1 MEELTAAAAI
11 RKECMSL
18 RTQFAAE
25 NARLEALASSSAAE
39 VIRQREEIA
48 QLREESSLKAQ
59 ESSAEVIRQRDEI
72 AQLREESQLKDQE
85 SSAEIMGQ
93 RKEIA
98 KLHEESRLKAQE
110 SSAEVTRQ
118 RDEIAQLHEE
128 SQLKAHESS
137 AEVTRLRNE
146 IAQLREESRLIAS
159 ESSAEIMRQRDHIEQ
174 LHEQI
179 RLKNHESSAE
189 IMLQRD
195 EIAQLHEELARLKT
209 SNYIEAE
216 ATSSTALALEEA
228 LHTQK
233 DLELELLEERQRSST
248 LAVEKAAAEET
259 HSLEVARLEGMLQKV
274 KAENHHLKSLPE
286 TKPTVTEAKD
296 SQDSLSLTQGLQ
308 ALGLPPQ
315 PAPLSVAKD
324 VKAAS
329 KPEVPK
335 PVELVGFKNF
345 QTFMQDEIER
355 VFAEA
360 NEVINPVLD
369 EPEMEPRRASFEP
382 QVS

>member
-18 RTQFAAE
+18 RTQFASE

-48 QLREESSLKAQ
+48 
-59 ESSAEVIRQRDEI
+59 
-72 AQLREESQLKDQE
+72 
-85 SSAEIMGQ
+85 
-93 RKEIA
+93 
-98 KLHEESRLKAQE
+98 KLHEESRL
-110 SSAEVTRQ
+110 T
-118 RDEIAQLHEE
+118 
-128 SQLKAHESS
+128 
-137 AEVTRLRNE
+137 
-146 IAQLREESRLIAS
+146 AS
-159 ESSAEIMRQRDHIEQ
+159 ESSAEIMRQRDEIVQ

-195 EIAQLHEELARLKT
+195 EIAQLHEELARLKAG
-209 SNYIEAE
+209 SCSEAE
-216 ATSSTALALEEA
+216 ATSSTALALDEA
-228 LHTQK
+228 LHAQK

-324 VKAAS
+324 IKAAS
-329 KPEVPK
+329 KPEAPK